1 MLTLAEYA
9 ARDAL
14 GLMDLLDRR
23 ETTARELNDCALA
36 AIEALN
42 PRLNFLVSR
51 AEADAAAALAN
62 LRPEAPFAGLP
73 FLVKEGVGMKGQP
86 AVLASRLAPDL
97 LADADSEL
105 VTRLR
110 RAGVVILGSTTAP
123 EFGNAPTTEPLL
135 HGPVRNPWNPD
146 HSTGGSSGGAS
157 AAVAAGV
164 VPVAQSSDG
173 GGSIRTP
180 AHCCGV
186 FGLKPTRGRAPLGPK
201 SFGGIFGLGIPHVTT
216 RSVRDCAAF
225 LDVLQ
230 GDEPGALYRIGAP
243 ARPFLNEVG
252 ADPGRLRIAF
262 STASPSGIP
271 VHEDCRAATEE
282 AARLCEQLGHEVA
295 EAAPAYDWDRFRS
308 AFIDVWCANFPHA
321 VAALEAATGRKAG
334 PDTLE
339 TANLATLAHG
349 RALTMEQLGRSA
361 TQLFLMAR
369 DVEQFFQDW
378 DVFISPV
385 NLTPAPRLGVIDT
398 NGPHGTMR
406 DWFDAA
412 LGHFAAFVPIFNVT
426 GQPAMSVPLGMSR
439 DGLPVGVQFAARVG
453 DEATLFRLAAQL
465 ESAWPWRDRRPPLH
479 AASHRG

>member
-1 MLTLAEYA
+1 MLTPSEYA
-9 ARDAL
+9 AHDAL
-14 GLMDLLDRR
+14 GLMDLLRR
-23 ETTARELNDCALA
+23 GEVTAHELHACALA

-51 AEADAAAALAN
+51 AEDDAALALAS
-62 LRPEAPFAGLP
+62 LRPDAPFAGLP

-97 LADADSEL
+97 LANTDGEL
-105 VTRLR
+105 VVRLR

-135 HGPVRNPWNPD
+135 HGPVRNPWNPE
-146 HSTGGSSGGAS
+146 HMAGGSSGGAS

-186 FGLKPTRGRAPLGPK
+186 FGLKPTRGRTPQGPK
-201 SFGGIFGLGIPHVTT
+201 SFGGIFGLGTPHVTT

-225 LDVLQ
+225 LDELL
-230 GDEPGALYRIGAP
+230 GDEPGALYRIGRP
-243 ARPFLNEVG
+243 ARPFLGEVG
-252 ADPGRLRIAF
+252 AGPGRLRIAF
-262 STASPSGIP
+262 STTSPSGVPID
-271 VHEDCRAATEE
+271 EDCRTATED
-282 AARLCEQLGHEVA
+282 AARLCADLGHDVA
-295 EAAPAYDWDRFRS
+295 EAAPPYDWERFRA
-308 AFIDVWCANFPHA
+308 AFVDVWCANFPHA

-361 TQLFLMAR
+361 MQLFQLAR
-369 DVEQFFQDW
+369 DVEAFFQDW
-378 DVFISPV
+378 DVLVSPV
-385 NLTPAPRLGVIDT
+385 NLTPAPRLGVIDA
-398 NGPHGTMR
+398 NGTHQSMR
-406 DWFDAA
+406 EWFDAA
-412 LGHFAAFVPIFNVT
+412 IGHFAAFVPIFNAT

-439 DGLPVGVQFAARVG
+439 NGLPVGVQFAARVG

-465 ESAWPWRDRRPPLH
+465 ESARPWHDRRPPLH
-479 AASHRG
+479 AAYIRG